1 MFAQATCTQYQI
13 VRHCVAPMAPKS
25 PMKKRSGG
33 GGGGGAG
40 VWWNFF
46 KLGRLIREGAKHD
59 PSNNLETIAYV
70 VAFDHLP
77 HGPHAQVN
85 LLARGNECFRLV
97 GPKGPRTL
105 KAGSIYKVHVNYDD
119 DDGDDDDDDVID
131 EFSVGT
137 ISYAQYLGTAESIT
151 VASNRMT
158 KKVAKYVAEMV
169 SFNTES

>member
-1 MFAQATCTQYQI
+1 MEQY
-13 VRHCVAPMAPKS
+13 
-25 PMKKRSGG
+25 GG
-33 GGGGGAG
+33 EAG

-59 PSNNLETIAYV
+59 PTDNFDTIAYV

-119 DDGDDDDDDVID
+119 DGDDDDDDVID

-137 ISYAQYLGTAESIT
+137 ISHAQYLGTAESIT

-169 SFNTES
+169 SFNAEP

>member
-1 MFAQATCTQYQI
+1 
-13 VRHCVAPMAPKS
+13 MAPKS
-25 PMKKRSGG
+25 PMKKRSGGGGG

-46 KLGRLIREGAKHD
+46 KLGRLIREGAKHE
-59 PSNNLETIAYV
+59 PSNNFDTIAYV

-77 HGPHAQVN
+77 HGSHAQVN
-85 LLARGNECFRLV
+85 LLARGNDCFRLV

-105 KAGSIYKVHVNYDD
+105 KAGAIYKVHVQYDD
-119 DDGDDDDDDVID
+119 DVVDDDDDDDDDDDVTD

-137 ISYAQYLGTAESIT
+137 ISSAEYLGTAESIT
-151 VASNRMT
+151 VASNKMT

-169 SFNTES
+169 SFNAES